1 MKSLKYF
8 AVLVLAGLL
17 LGACVEEPGLSDQ
30 NKGKTKPAVT
40 LTLNGATDGL
50 IAVTLAAD
58 ATAAHYG
65 YVVMEGKDNEAPAAY
80 DIVIDEVSGGF
91 DSDVI
96 SYADSASSKVYIECD
111 ANADYQIFAAAITAD
126 GLVGDVSSLNV
137 FVTDETDP
145 GIVYDEENG
154 YVFESEGAVV
164 AIQYSEPVTY
174 VEGKEIVAT
183 LYPGYS
189 YDSNEIV
196 SGLTLTVVP
205 GIAGEPVGTATA
217 EVTVEE
223 DVVFLDFGDLVPGTF
238 YTISIPAGA
247 FEDAAGNPAPAY
259 ESAFGTPWFYNGIPL
274 IIYEGSLY
282 MGDFIWGYTENAPF
296 ALKVPEVTSIEDLS
310 EWYEAVAPTPLLG
323 MDEEAQ
329 FVTTIQHVQEVD
341 GVKTES
347 TTTYPMTATEHYAPT
362 DTSVMVRPAGA
373 PKPKDAISIT
383 IPAGALTDIYGN
395 TNAET
400 VVGPAR
406 YAYTPVYPN
415 EGKYTVTSEKG
426 STFVME
432 LQALTDDPEGP
443 YIMYGDWFGLFDG
456 YANPILYLTISEE
469 ARTLTCDDA
478 CVYKDAVDDLWG
490 SGFYYIPGTSNKY
503 YFSIWGGGSD
513 GTLPVVFNYGDDGN
527 ICTMSYFEFG
537 ITDASSGAYMGV
549 YDCVL
554 DDSPVTPVV
563 EEEEPAPTAT
573 AKSVLPS
580 DFAKRSAVRK

>member
-17 LGACVEEPGLSDQ
+17 LGACTKEPGLSDQ

-126 GLVGDVSSLNV
+126 GLVGDVTSLNV
-137 FVTDETDP
+137 FVTDETNPD
-145 GIVYDEENG
+145 IVYDEETG
-154 YVFESEGAVV
+154 YSFETQGALV
-164 AIQYSEPVTY
+164 AIEYTEPVEY
-174 VEGKEIVAT
+174 VEGKEIVAN

-189 YDSNEIV
+189 YEDNIGV
-196 SGLTLTVVP
+196 DVTVVP
-205 GIAGEPVGTATA
+205 YVMQAPIGTAVA
-217 EVTVEE
+217 EVSV
-223 DVVFLDFGDLVPGTF
+223 DGPVVILDFGDLFPGTY
-238 YTISIPAGA
+238 YTISIPDGA
-247 FEDAAGNPAPAY
+247 FVDAAGNPAPAY
-259 ESAFGTPWFYNGIPL
+259 ESAFGTAWFYDGSPL
-274 IIYEGSLY
+274 VIIDGSLY
-282 MGDFIWGYTENAPF
+282 FGDFIWGCTDNAPF
-296 ALKVPEVTSIEDLS
+296 SFKVPAVTSIEDLS
-310 EWYEAVAPTPLLG
+310 EWYEAVAPATLLG
-323 MDEEAQ
+323 LDEEAQ

-347 TTTYPMTATEHYAPT
+347 TTTYPMTAAEHYAPT

-383 IPAGALTDIYGN
+383 IPAGAFTDIYGN
-395 TNAET
+395 TNAEA

-426 STFVME
+426 AAFVME

-443 YIMYGDWFGLFDG
+443 YIMYGDWFGLFG
-456 YANPILYLTISEE
+456 VYANPILYLTVSEE

-478 CVYKDAVDDLWG
+478 CIYKDAVDDLWG

-513 GTLPVVFNYGDDGN
+513 GTQPVVFNYGDDGN
-527 ICTMSYFEFG
+527 INTMSYFEFG
-537 ITDASSGAYMGV
+537 ISDASSGGYMGV

-563 EEEEPAPTAT
+563 EEEESAQPAA

-580 DFAKRSAVRK
+580 DFSKRTSVRK